1 MRVYRTRGGE
11 ANRSHQV
18 RILRPIRG
26 GKERHGSLERPF
38 MSSAPTRTDPGTTR
52 TDVGGASPAVPTEF
66 ADAVDKAIEAERRG
80 SPRQPLKVEACLIP
94 LGGTDAITCVS
105 DDIGTGGMHVT
116 VPVGYG
122 LAVGQRHELILAM
135 PGASPGTGRV
145 LTGEGHYATVVR
157 TQLRL
162 GQGADQV
169 SVGLR
174 FDQPLVM

>member
-1 MRVYRTRGGE
+1 
-11 ANRSHQV
+11 
-18 RILRPIRG
+18 
-26 GKERHGSLERPF
+26 
-38 MSSAPTRTDPGTTR
+38 MSSAPTRTDPRTTK
-52 TDVGGASPAVPTEF
+52 TDVGAPPPAVPAAF
-66 ADAVDKAIEAERRG
+66 VDAVDNIVEAERRG

-105 DDIGTGGMHVT
+105 DDIGEGGMHVT
-116 VPVGYG
+116 VPIGYG

-135 PGASPGTGRV
+135 PGASSGAGRV

-162 GQGADQV
+162 GQGADQI